1 MRKGQSLSIFSLLIV
16 LEVLLINSYTT
27 YTCSKKKKLKL
38 GTLFLVGGA
47 TVVVSVLM
55 LSILSGI
62 SNYSEGKGIF
72 MLCTFLYLLPLK
84 YLFDL
89 SLKNM
94 VIIMSSSWIYT
105 MFIFAFSFRV
115 GYLFSSEHFLFLV
128 FLIQTFLYVI
138 TFAFYHKF
146 INRIFVY
153 ILRNIDNKMINSL
166 VVISFSWFFI
176 IFLLNFTLS
185 EGDSLV
191 LAIFMLFVIIIN
203 AILSYQLVYKLVSV
217 NNKAKELS
225 QITQIDTL
233 TQLKNREGFLKDVFP
248 KIDNNEC
255 FTIIFMDL
263 DNFKQVNDNF
273 GHAVGD
279 AYLVEFVKKVKA
291 SMNKEDGFYRLH
303 GDEFVLLIDGWRVER
318 ICRRVEGM
326 EFLITPEGV
335 SFKGISYG
343 YATFPED
350 GTTISDLMHLADFRM
365 YQKKKVKHNK

>member
-1 MRKGQSLSIFSLLIV
+1 
-16 LEVLLINSYTT
+16 
-27 YTCSKKKKLKL
+27 
-38 GTLFLVGGA
+38 
-47 TVVVSVLM
+47 
-55 LSILSGI
+55 
-62 SNYSEGKGIF
+62 
-72 MLCTFLYLLPLK
+72 
-84 YLFDL
+84 
-89 SLKNM
+89 
-94 VIIMSSSWIYT
+94 

-303 GDEFVLLIDGWRVER
+303 GDEFVLLIDGCRVER